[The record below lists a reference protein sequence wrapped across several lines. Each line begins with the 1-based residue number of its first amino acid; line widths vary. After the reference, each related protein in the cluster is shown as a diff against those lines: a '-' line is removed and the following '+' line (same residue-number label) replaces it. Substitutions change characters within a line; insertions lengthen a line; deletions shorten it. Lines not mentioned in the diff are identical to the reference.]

1 MAQDPKNEESNEN
14 YLSLCTTFPFGL
26 IAIAKAVTEN
36 LSSVFK
42 ELKIRGQIFLVKFY
56 LK

>member
-1 MAQDPKNEESNEN
+1 
-14 YLSLCTTFPFGL
+14 
-26 IAIAKAVTEN
+26 VTEN

-56 LK
+56 LKWGYCIKS